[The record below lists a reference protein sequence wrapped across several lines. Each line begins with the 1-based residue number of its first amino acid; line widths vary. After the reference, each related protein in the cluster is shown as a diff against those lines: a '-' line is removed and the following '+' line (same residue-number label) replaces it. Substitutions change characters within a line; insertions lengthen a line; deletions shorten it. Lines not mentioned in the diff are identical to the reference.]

1 VQSIPNFVV
10 LKDGRP
16 VFQQPGLVDHEQME
30 TWLRT
35 ASA

>member
-1 VQSIPNFVV
+1 V
-10 LKDGRP
+10 LKGGRP

-30 TWLRT
+30 SWLRT